1 MTIKLNK
8 AIVLD
13 VTIISQS
20 ERSKQINCVKPDLQP
35 RFRTRHF
42 VLNKVENKL
51 SGLLIQK
58 SQLVLNYSAIKRS
71 HSATYTDLLV
81 VSK

>member
-20 ERSKQINCVKPDLQP
+20 ERSKQITCVKPDLQP

-42 VLNKVENKL
+42 VLNKVKNK
-51 SGLLIQK
+51 IIWF
-58 SQLVLNYSAIKRS
+58 VDIKA
-71 HSATYTDLLV
+71 ATRVEL
-81 VSK
+81 

>member
-1 MTIKLNK
+1 MRMTIKLNK

-51 SGLLIQK
+51 SGLLI
-58 SQLVLNYSAIKRS
+58 
-71 HSATYTDLLV
+71 
-81 VSK
+81 